1 MIVTL
6 LVLSFNCWSGTSK
19 KSALLVEVLG
29 LELLDAAE
37 HELFAVLDEVLGLRL
52 VSVVIRSDQVRNAH
66 IVLREGRFF

>member
-6 LVLSFNCWSGTSK
+6 LVLSFNGWSGTSK

-52 VSVVIRSDQVRNAH
+52 VSVVVGSNQVRNAH
-66 IVLREGRFF
+66 IVL